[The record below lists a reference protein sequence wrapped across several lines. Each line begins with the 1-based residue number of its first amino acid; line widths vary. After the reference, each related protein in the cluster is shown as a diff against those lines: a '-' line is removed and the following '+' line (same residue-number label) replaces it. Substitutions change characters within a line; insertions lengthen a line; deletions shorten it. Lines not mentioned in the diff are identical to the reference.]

1 VVPLW
6 LLGKNEKWPLIG
18 FRGNL
23 LKVWRCLYW
32 VLPLTKEEPTMG
44 LNERRKIKEL
54 QDTTFPGRVKEIEEI
69 CGKGI
74 AYEVDWD
81 SLADDAE
88 GLNFIDNLSCHRLNM
103 ALRVICQDDM
113 GKEAVRSGLKLIKL
127 KNVKD
132 KSGMKMSFDGGV
144 LEMHCA
150 YAMKTDGMFGDNAIR
165 ELLVAK
171 L

>member
-1 VVPLW
+1 
-6 LLGKNEKWPLIG
+6 
-18 FRGNL
+18 
-23 LKVWRCLYW
+23 
-32 VLPLTKEEPTMG
+32 MG

-69 CGKGI
+69 SGKAI
-74 AYEVDWD
+74 PYEVDWD

-88 GLNFIDNLSCHRLNM
+88 ALNFIDNISCHRLNM
-103 ALRVICQDDM
+103 ALRVICQDEM
-113 GKEAVRSGLKLIKL
+113 GKQAVRDGLKLIKL

-132 KSGMKMSFDGGV
+132 KSAMKMTFDKGV

-150 YAMKTDGMFGDNAIR
+150 YAQRTDGMFSDNQIR
-165 ELLVAK
+165 ELLVSK

>member
-1 VVPLW
+1 
-6 LLGKNEKWPLIG
+6 
-18 FRGNL
+18 
-23 LKVWRCLYW
+23 
-32 VLPLTKEEPTMG
+32 MG

-54 QDTTFPGRVKEIEEI
+54 QDVTFPGRVKEIEEI
-69 CGKGI
+69 CGVAI
-74 AYEVDWD
+74 PYEVDWD

-113 GKEAVRSGLKLIKL
+113 GKEAVRGGLKKIKL

-132 KSGMKMSFDGGV
+132 KAAMKIAFDAGV

-150 YAMKTDGMFGDNAIR
+150 YALRTDGMFSDNQIR
-165 ELLVAK
+165 ELLISK